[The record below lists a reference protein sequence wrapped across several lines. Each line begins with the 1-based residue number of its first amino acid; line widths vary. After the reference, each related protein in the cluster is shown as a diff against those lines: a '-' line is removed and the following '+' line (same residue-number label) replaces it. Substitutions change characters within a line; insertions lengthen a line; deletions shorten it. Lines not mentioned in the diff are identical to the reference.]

1 MVTGNHIPGKNHIL
15 KKITQCFT
23 HIASTLCAWGKNS
36 FSVAKGLYTKILPRL
51 KDLWTEKTKQIAFN
65 IAASVGI
72 IFMVCVIFA
81 CTCSI
86 GCQISVNDQVIGVAK
101 SKAEYEALVSAI
113 NKEIAYVSNDEFT
126 PLSEPKF
133 ATRIIA
139 KNQYTPNRELAER
152 LKATAKDMIPAYS
165 VFVDGEIVFALPN
178 ERAAVSVLTNYK
190 DSFVKE
196 KENATASFCQD
207 VTVARCFVPK
217 SALKTEESAA
227 LALQKGR
234 FQTYEVKEGEALS
247 DICAAYSIS
256 LEDLLQNNVI
266 KNINQPEVDF
276 LKIPTGKPLVLVKTE
291 ETVSMQEVVPY
302 STIEEKDASLYEGST
317 IVTQQG
323 TDGLKVVDA
332 IVTTINGVETGRSVL
347 SENILVAAVD
357 QVVKKGTKEL
367 PKASGTGM
375 ATPAAG
381 VLTSRFGSRWGRNHN
396 GIDMS
401 ASVGTAIYAADNGT
415 VTYSEYNNGGYG
427 YMMKIDHGNGLETC
441 YAHCSELLVP
451 AGTVVAKGDIIA
463 KVGNTGRSTGA
474 HLHFEVR
481 LNGTPIDPMTYLSG
495 LN

>member
-1 MVTGNHIPGKNHIL
+1 MVTGNPFAGKNQIL
-15 KKITQCFT
+15 KKITQCFK
-23 HIASTLCAWGKNS
+23 HIVSTLCVWGKNS
-36 FSVAKGLYTKILPRL
+36 LLVAKGLYERLLPRL
-51 KDLWTEKTKQIAFN
+51 KGFWTEKTKQIAFN
-65 IAASVGI
+65 ITASVSI
-72 IFMVCVIFA
+72 VFMVCVIFA

-86 GCQISVNDQVIGVAK
+86 GCQISVNGQVIGMAK
-101 SKAEYEALVSAI
+101 SKAEYAALVSAI

-126 PLSEPKF
+126 PAAEPKF

-139 KNQYTPNRELAER
+139 KNQYTPKRELAER

-234 FQTYEVKEGEALS
+234 FQTYELKEGEALS
-247 DICAAYSIS
+247 DICTTYSIS
-256 LEDLLQNNVI
+256 LDDLLQNNVI
-266 KNINQPEVDF
+266 KNVNQPEAGF

-291 ETVSMQEVVPY
+291 ETVSTQEVVPY

-317 IVTQQG
+317 IVKQQG
-323 TDGLKVVDA
+323 TDGLKIVDA

-347 SENILVAAVD
+347 AENILVAAVD
-357 QVVKKGTKEL
+357 HVVRKGTKEL

-427 YMMKIDHGNGLETC
+427 YLMKIDHGNGLETC